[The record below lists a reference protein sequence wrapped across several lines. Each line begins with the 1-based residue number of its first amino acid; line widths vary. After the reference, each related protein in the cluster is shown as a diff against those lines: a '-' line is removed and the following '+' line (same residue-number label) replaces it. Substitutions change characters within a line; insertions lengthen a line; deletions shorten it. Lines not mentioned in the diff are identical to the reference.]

1 MFDKNKEFKYEV
13 NPEFDFVLEERANT
27 YIALRKIK
35 WGNSEEEK
43 IDIRKY
49 IATEEGERMMKGCSF
64 SDEGANELTR
74 VLVDQGYGNDKEI
87 FETIIDK
94 RPEITSRFIDKIQNS
109 SDKEIAEH
117 LEEYPIVEEPEEEF
131 VDLKEVLGGD

>member
-13 NPEFDFVLEERANT
+13 NPDFDFVLEERANT

-49 IATEEGERMMKGCSF
+49 VATEEGERMMKGCSF
-64 SDEGANELTR
+64 TEEGANELTR
-74 VLVDQGYGNDKEI
+74 VLVDQGYGKDKDI
-87 FETIIDK
+87 FDAIINN
-94 RPEITSRFIDKIQNS
+94 RPEITSRFINEIQNS
-109 SDKEIAEH
+109 SDKQIAEH
-117 LEEYPIVEEPEEEF
+117 LDQYPVKDEEPEEE
-131 VDLKEVLGGD
+131 LYNLETLL

>member
-13 NPEFDFVLEERANT
+13 NPDFDFVLEERANT

-49 IATEEGERMMKGCSF
+49 VATEEGERMMKGCSF
-64 SDEGANELTR
+64 TEEGANELTR
-74 VLVDQGYGNDKEI
+74 VLVDQGYGKDKDI
-87 FETIIDK
+87 FDAIINN
-94 RPEITSRFIDKIQNS
+94 RPEITSRFINEIQNS
-109 SDKEIAEH
+109 SDKQIAEH
-117 LEEYPIVEEPEEEF
+117 LEQYPVKDEEPEEE
-131 VDLKEVLGGD
+131 LYNLETLL

>member
-13 NPEFDFVLEERANT
+13 NPDFDFVLEERANT

-49 IATEEGERMMKGCSF
+49 VATEEGERMMKGCSF
-64 SDEGANELTR
+64 TEEGANELTR
-74 VLVDQGYGNDKEI
+74 VLVDQGYGKDKDI
-87 FETIIDK
+87 FDVIINS
-94 RPEITSRFIDKIQNS
+94 RPEITSRFINEIQNS
-109 SDKEIAEH
+109 SDKQIAEH
-117 LEEYPIVEEPEEEF
+117 LEQYPVKDDEPEEE
-131 VDLKEVLGGD
+131 LYNLETLL

>member
-13 NPEFDFVLEERANT
+13 NPDFDFVLEERANT

-49 IATEEGERMMKGCSF
+49 VATEEGERMMKGCSF
-64 SDEGANELTR
+64 TEEGANELTR
-74 VLVDQGYGNDKEI
+74 VLVDQGYGKDKDI
-87 FETIIDK
+87 FDVIVNS
-94 RPEITSRFIDKIQNS
+94 RPEITSRFINEIQNS
-109 SDKEIAEH
+109 SDKQIAEH
-117 LEEYPIVEEPEEEF
+117 LEQYPVKDDEPEEE
-131 VDLKEVLGGD
+131 LYNLETLL